1 MKLNREEILKRITY
15 DPLTGEFLWL
25 PRTKETDPV
34 RRTRDAFNN
43 KFAGK
48 PMGTLDHE
56 SKNRVTRMRGTVY
69 YAKTL
74 AFVIMTGKYPE
85 VRTSYLDGDKTNLK
99 WDNLCTEKESRAA
112 SKEREAAVNSNQ
124 VYPGVVYYG
133 CNGAFKA
140 ILHIGPA
147 TIEVGDYK
155 TAEAA
160 TEARNNK
167 LMEMGL

>member
-1 MKLNREEILKRITY
+1 MKLNREEILKLITY
-15 DPLTGEFLWL
+15 DPATGDFTWRN
-25 PRTKETDPV
+25 RTPETDPV
-34 RRTRDAFNN
+34 RRTRDAFNK

-56 SKNRVTRMRGTVY
+56 SKNRVTRLKGRVY

-85 VRTSYLDGDKTNLK
+85 GRTSYLDGDKTNLR
-99 WDNLCTEKESRAA
+99 WDNLCTEKESKAA
-112 SKEREAAVNSNQ
+112 SKERDAAENSTQ
-124 VYPGVVYYG
+124 VRPGVVYYG

-140 ILHIGPA
+140 FIHIGPA

-155 TAEAA
+155 TTEAA

-167 LMEMGL
+167 LMEMES